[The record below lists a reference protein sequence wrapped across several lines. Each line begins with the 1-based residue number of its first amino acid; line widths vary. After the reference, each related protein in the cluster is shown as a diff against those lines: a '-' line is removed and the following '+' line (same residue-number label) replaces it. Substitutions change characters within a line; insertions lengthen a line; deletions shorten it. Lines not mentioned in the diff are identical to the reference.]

1 MSEGAN
7 RFPTAGWLEGAAPSA
22 HVVMSSRARYARNV
36 AQHPFSP
43 HAKHEDLGQI
53 LTVIASAA
61 SKAQSLMDYVRRI
74 LHEIDPEERAFL
86 KESRLIS
93 QEMERGA
100 FGRAVLLSPDR
111 KCSVMINEEDH
122 LRVQCIEPGLQLE
135 KAMARLDS
143 IERALGESLTFSA
156 GQRYGFLT
164 ACPTNVGTGLRVSA
178 MLHLPALSI
187 VREVESLLG
196 GLGPRGMTVRGF
208 NGENSEFLGD
218 FFQVSNEVTLGKT
231 SETIVRDLAGIIH
244 NVVVKEEETRAA
256 LFREKG
262 SVVEDAIWRSW
273 AILAFARRIS
283 SKEAMTLLSRL
294 RLGIDRNYFPGLTHD
309 GLNRLFVEIQP
320 AHLARLS
327 GEQKLPD
334 DIGIRD
340 ELRAKYLRD
349 RLKDEGPK

>member
-1 MSEGAN
+1 VSDRKD

-36 AQHPFSP
+36 AEFPFSP
-43 HAKHEDLGQI
+43 HAKSEDLGHI
-53 LTVIASAA
+53 LTAIASAA
-61 SKAQSLMDYVRRI
+61 SKSQALGDFERRI
-74 LHEIDPEERAFL
+74 LHEVEPEERAFL
-86 KESRLIS
+86 KETRLIS

-122 LRVQCIEPGLQLE
+122 LRMQCIEPGLQLE
-135 KAMARLDS
+135 KAVARLDS
-143 IERALGESLTFSA
+143 IERALAESLAFA
-156 GQRYGFLT
+156 ANQRYGYLT

-187 VREVESLLG
+187 IREVESLLS

-273 AILAFARRIS
+273 AILAYARRVS

-294 RLGIDRNYFPGLTHD
+294 RLGIDRSYFPGLTHD

-327 GEQKLPD
+327 GEERLPD
-334 DIGIRD
+334 DVGIRD